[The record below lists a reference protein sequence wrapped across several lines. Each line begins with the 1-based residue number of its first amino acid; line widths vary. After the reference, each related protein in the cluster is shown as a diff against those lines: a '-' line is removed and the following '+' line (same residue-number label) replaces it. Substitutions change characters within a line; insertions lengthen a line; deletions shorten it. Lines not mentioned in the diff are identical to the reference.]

1 MTDAEKK
8 PCCCA
13 AEPAEK
19 DTAPSCCRHKD
30 RTPEE
35 YRALANRLSRIE
47 GQVRGIRAML
57 DKDVYCADILVQV
70 AAVNAALNGFSKE
83 LLGQH
88 IRTCVADD
96 LKAGETQKLDELL
109 QLLPLRKR
117 MSVQCLQRRKAERA
131 DQAAAPAHEMTPFRA
146 SYKRER
152 NPQWNNTMSRA

>member
-1 MTDAEKK
+1 MTDVEKK

-35 YRALANRLSRIE
+35 YRALVNRLSRIE
-47 GQVRGIRAML
+47 GQVRGIRAMVE
-57 DKDVYCADILVQV
+57 KDVYCTDILVQV

-88 IRTCVADD
+88 VRTCVADD
-96 LKAGETQKLDELL
+96 LRNGSSEKLDELL
-109 QLLPLRKR
+109 TLLPKLMK
-117 MSVQCLQRRKAERA
+117 
-131 DQAAAPAHEMTPFRA
+131 
-146 SYKRER
+146 
-152 NPQWNNTMSRA
+152 